1 MIRRHIG
8 NAGWSTA
15 GFLLPTMALVLAT
28 PVFTGRLGMDGFGVY
43 SLVITL
49 LGMNGLAAFGLT
61 DAVTKFVSE
70 HGQMER
76 TRLLPI
82 VQTASALYSGLSIV
96 SSVAL
101 FLSAPLLVDWVFK
114 IDEDWR
120 YDALQS
126 LQIGAAAFGFRLMES
141 FAGSIS
147 LGFSRYDLIN
157 KVDISSG
164 LLLVGVQTL
173 LLIGGHGLVPLV
185 GCIIPVA
192 AASMLIKFIMAA
204 PLVGGFHAF
213 IPQLHAGPCERLFRF
228 SAFTWL
234 QGVNQFL
241 SGQADRLIIAGL
253 LGTQALSYYVVCTR
267 VASLVQILPARA
279 TSFIFPLA
287 SEQHASG
294 ELPKLRKTY
303 FTAQNFTI
311 IVSLALAAPL
321 FLYAPAVLSIW
332 LGESTAASASS
343 LLRVLIVTYTL
354 LAGSIL
360 PFYYLNG
367 AGLPGLNA
375 AFGWAGSILNILLLV
390 VLLPP
395 FQIVGAAAAKL
406 GSHSL
411 SLICYPVLHRKVFQD
426 HRWYVGVLVV
436 LPPIIVFAA
445 LALCIGSIK
454 QPSDLTSLLL
464 LCVASALATMLAA
477 IPLVFLINP
486 VLGTPLHS
494 ILGQIVGSVLRK
506 HRNG

>member
-15 GFLLPTMALVLAT
+15 GFLLPTLALVLTT
-28 PVFTGRLGMDGFGVY
+28 PVFTSGLGMDGFGVY

-70 HGQMER
+70 HGQMEKA
-76 TRLLPI
+76 RLMPL
-82 VQTASALYSGLSIV
+82 VQTASALYTGLTIV

-101 FLSAPLLVDWVFK
+101 FLSAPLLVDWIFK
-114 IDEDWR
+114 IEEDWR
-120 YDALQS
+120 DDALKS
-126 LQIGAAAFGFRLMES
+126 LQIGAAAFGLRLMES

-157 KVDISSG
+157 KVDISTG
-164 LLLVGVQTL
+164 LFLIGLQTL
-173 LLIGGHGLVPLV
+173 LLLGGCGLVLLV

-192 AASMLIKFIMAA
+192 VASMLIKFIMGA

-213 IPQLHAGPCERLFRF
+213 IPRFHAEPCKRLFRF

-234 QGVNQFL
+234 QGVNQIL

-311 IVSLALAAPL
+311 IVSIALAGPL

-332 LGESTAASASS
+332 LGESAAASASC
-343 LLRVLIVTYTL
+343 LLRILIVTYTL

-375 AFGWAGSILNILLLV
+375 AFGWAGSIMNILLLV

-395 FQIVGAAAAKL
+395 FQIMGAAAAKL

-411 SLICYPVLHRKVFQD
+411 SLICYPILHRKVFQD
-426 HRWYVGVLVV
+426 HRWYVGVLVI
-436 LPPIIVFAA
+436 LPPVIVFAA
-445 LALCIGSIK
+445 LAMCIGSVQ

-464 LCVASALATMLAA
+464 LCGASALATTLAA

-486 VLGTPLHS
+486 VLGTPT
-494 ILGQIVGSVLRK
+494 SVIIRRLLFSTSSR
-506 HRNG
+506 RDED